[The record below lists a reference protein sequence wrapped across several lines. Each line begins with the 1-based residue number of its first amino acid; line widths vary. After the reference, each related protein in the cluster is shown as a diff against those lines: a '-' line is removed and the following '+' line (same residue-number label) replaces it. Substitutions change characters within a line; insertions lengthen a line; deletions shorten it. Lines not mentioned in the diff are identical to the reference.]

1 MPSSTIRSSREETAF
16 FSRRNFAV
24 GIVNGALYIAS
35 AALIDPDTVLPAYAL
50 DVSGTVLGVGLIAAA
65 ISAGWNW
72 PPVLL
77 IGLMERT
84 RRWMLYY
91 RLTAVLRIACAWL
104 LVPVAFHSRHNQ
116 PAYLWLM
123 AGLLLAMTSAGGAAS
138 IPFLST
144 VGETIPPTLRGRFFG
159 IRFLIGGLLSLGAG
173 AFVKHMLSPAG
184 RAMFPAN
191 YGYLFFGSAVL
202 ATLSLASFCAAEER
216 PKTVLKRGLPPLAQ
230 LRRGGRLI
238 RRDPDYRQLL
248 VARVLLG
255 LTAGLF
261 IPFIVPYAL
270 RRLHLDPAAIGLLMP
285 AGVLGYSLSNVIWSY
300 LSDGPGNRVLLVV
313 SGVCY
318 LLVPALVLTAGHLSS
333 QATGQWLGIPTS
345 PAFWA
350 LLITFVLLGTARAGQ
365 DLGHT
370 NYLLELSPGR
380 HYPAYFAFYALAGV
394 PLSLLPLAGA
404 VIIGKRGNYEAGFLA
419 ALALLGAMLW
429 VLRGLREVRKAE
441 NGNGGEG

>member
-1 MPSSTIRSSREETAF
+1 MPASTIKASHEDTTF
-16 FSRRNFAV
+16 FSRRNFAL
-24 GIVNGALYIAS
+24 GIVNGVLYIAS
-35 AALIDPDTVLPAYAL
+35 MALIDPDTVLPAYAL
-50 DVSGTVLGVGLIAAA
+50 DVSWTVMGVGLIAAA
-65 ISAGWNW
+65 ISAGWSW

-77 IGLMERT
+77 ISLMERT

-104 LVPVAFHSRHNQ
+104 LVPVAFHSRHGQ
-116 PAYLWLM
+116 PAYLWLT

-144 VGETIPPTLRGRFFG
+144 VGETIPATLRGRFFG
-159 IRFLIGGLLSLGAG
+159 IRFLVGGLLSLGAG
-173 AFVKHMLSPAG
+173 MFVKRMLSPAG

-191 YGYLFFGSAVL
+191 YGYLFLGAAVL
-202 ATLSLASFCAAEER
+202 GTLSLAFFCAAEER
-216 PKTVLKRGLPPLAQ
+216 PKTALSRSLPPLAQ

-248 VARVLLG
+248 LARVLLG

-270 RRLHLDPAAIGLLMP
+270 RRLDLDPAAIGLLMP
-285 AGVLGYSLSNVIWSY
+285 AGVLGYSLSNVVWSY

-313 SGVCY
+313 SGACY
-318 LLVPALVLTAGHLSS
+318 LLVPVLVLLAGHVSR
-333 QATGQWLGIPTS
+333 QPTGHWLGIQVS
-345 PAFWA
+345 PAFWT

-380 HYPAYFAFYALAGV
+380 HYPAYFAFYALVGV
-394 PLSLLPLAGA
+394 PLSLLPLVGA
-404 VIIGKRGNYEAGFLA
+404 VIIGKQGNYEAGFIV
-419 ALALLGAMLW
+419 ALGLLFVMLW
-429 VLRGLREVRKAE
+429 VLRGLREVRKAD
-441 NGNGGEG
+441 NGRADKE